1 MTLSR
6 RHKVTV
12 AFVALLAF
20 LSQGA
25 FAALAGHVHA
35 GGDASE
41 VSVEVIHTAHDPA
54 HVHHAAATDDDH
66 GVVVHPSDTACEESR
81 ACLCCIGSCASLL
94 PGAVADAIAAPVSG
108 LRFGITRYLTATTAT
123 SLYRPPIPA

>member
-6 RHKVTV
+6 RRKAAV
-12 AFVALLAF
+12 AFAALLAF

-25 FAALAGHVHA
+25 FAALGGHVHA
-35 GGDASE
+35 GGEAPVSAE
-41 VSVEVIHTAHDPA
+41 VVHTAHDPA
-54 HVHHAAATDDDH
+54 HAHHGVDAEDD
-66 GVVVHPSDTACEESR
+66 GVVVHSSDTTCEESR

-94 PGAVADAIAAPVSG
+94 PAAAADAPAIPVSG
-108 LRFGITRYLTATTAT
+108 LRFTIMPFLTATTAT